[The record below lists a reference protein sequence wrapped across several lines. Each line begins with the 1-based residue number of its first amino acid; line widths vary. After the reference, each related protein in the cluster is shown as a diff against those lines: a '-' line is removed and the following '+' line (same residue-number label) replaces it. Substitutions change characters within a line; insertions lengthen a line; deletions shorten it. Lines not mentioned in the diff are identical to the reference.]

1 MTLRTIDLDQVR
13 VVQADNYKGNSR
25 VYLEIMD
32 APVLYTEPGNLPD
45 TYLNDDGTVD
55 TEALAELFR
64 IRLASIFA
72 GMLLNDSPSL
82 FIREMGWSDSTD
94 RGIGYIKPRLEED
107 RYA

>member
-32 APVLYTEPGNLPD
+32 ARVLYTEPGNLPEH
-45 TYLNDDGTVD
+45 YLNDDGSVD

-64 IRLASIFA
+64 VRLAAIFA
-72 GMLLNDSPSL
+72 RLLLDDSPSM
-82 FIREMGWSDSTD
+82 FRSMGWDIDTD
-94 RGIGYIKPRLEED
+94 REIGYVKPRLDED

>member
-13 VVQADNYKGNSR
+13 VVEAANYKGNSR

-32 APVLYTEPGNLPD
+32 ARVLYTEPGNLPKH
-45 TYLNDDGTVD
+45 YLNDDGTVN
-55 TEALAELFR
+55 TERLAELFR

-72 GMLLNDSPSL
+72 KMLLNDSPDTFES
-82 FIREMGWSDSTD
+82 MGWDIDTD
-94 RGIGYIKPRLEED
+94 RDIDYIKPRLDED

>member
-1 MTLRTIDLDQVR
+1 MVQRTIDLDQVR
-13 VVQADNYKGNSR
+13 VVEAANYKGNTR

-32 APVLYTEPGNLPD
+32 ARVLYTEPGNLPEH
-45 TYLNDDGTVD
+45 YLNDDGTVD

-72 GMLLNDSPSL
+72 GLLLSDSPDMFES
-82 FIREMGWSDSTD
+82 MGWSESTD
-94 RGIGYIKPRLEED
+94 RDIDYIKPRLDED